1 MIDVAANPS
10 DAVEKALDLFGND
23 ILRLAYS
30 YMKSREDAEDIVQ
43 EVLIRLMQSA
53 GVFEDESHEKAW
65 LLKVASNLCKDK
77 LKSASRQREVAMP
90 EGYDVLT
97 DKENAGAALLD
108 ACKEVKGSE
117 PVQIGSYRGFTMSVE
132 FSAWKQEYTLLLK
145 GQMTHRA
152 SLGTDPRGNLTRI
165 DNALAQMPQRLEAV
179 KNQLDNLYQQ
189 QAAAKEEI
197 GKPFPF
203 EDDLRV
209 KSARLVELDTLLNID
224 GKGHAQ
230 PETVVAKSARPSVL
244 DSLKRPMPPRSLEKK
259 PKQHEEVR

>member
-90 EGYDVLT
+90 EGYDVA
-97 DKENAGAALLD
+97 DE
-108 ACKEVKGSE
+108 
-117 PVQIGSYRGFTMSVE
+117 
-132 FSAWKQEYTLLLK
+132 KQEKKKKAIFCKLYHNCPKSTGVPSICIITKSTPLRKL
-145 GQMTHRA
+145 
-152 SLGTDPRGNLTRI
+152 
-165 DNALAQMPQRLEAV
+165 QR
-179 KNQLDNLYQQ
+179 Y
-189 QAAAKEEI
+189 
-197 GKPFPF
+197 
-203 EDDLRV
+203 
-209 KSARLVELDTLLNID
+209 
-224 GKGHAQ
+224 
-230 PETVVAKSARPSVL
+230 
-244 DSLKRPMPPRSLEKK
+244 
-259 PKQHEEVR
+259 

>member
-90 EGYDVLT
+90 EGYDVA
-97 DKENAGAALLD
+97 DE
-108 ACKEVKGSE
+108 
-117 PVQIGSYRGFTMSVE
+117 
-132 FSAWKQEYTLLLK
+132 KQEKKEESDILQIISQLPEKYRSAIHLYYY
-145 GQMTHRA
+145 
-152 SLGTDPRGNLTRI
+152 
-165 DNALAQMPQRLEAV
+165 EEYAV
-179 KNQLDNLYQQ
+179 K
-189 QAAAKEEI
+189 EI
-197 GKPFPF
+197 A
-203 EDDLRV
+203 E
-209 KSARLVELDTLLNID
+209 I
-224 GKGHAQ
+224 
-230 PETVVAKSARPSVL
+230 
-244 DSLKRPMPPRSLEKK
+244 LEKK
-259 PKQHEEVR
+259 ETTIRSLLKRGREKLARMLPQQMKGDDGHAAGI